1 MSFGRQTLTTS
12 SNYRELE
19 PTYTN
24 GIGVNIGEELIRTCL
39 LDCELYRRGTAFFSS
54 SSLKSYADLISDL
67 IEKEVKLEIM
77 CSPVI
82 QDNSLIKI
90 LDKNSTEKQREALRK
105 EAENILIDAVGGFIE
120 NPDNADYRS
129 KVLSYMIAKGQLEI
143 KFAIPKNYETLPTDG
158 HFDPIYHVK
167 NGYFDFP
174 NKDRIVFAGSFNE
187 SRQGHAG
194 NREFT
199 SVYKSWEPG
208 HKGFLKPIEVMIDQ
222 EWNEDESVLDDLKI
236 YPLNEEILEIIKK
249 LAPKTP
255 PIRPVGP
262 GPGTSPPVV
271 IEEFPLWDHQI
282 EAIDTFVDAKHGVL
296 EMATGTGKTTTAL
309 EIVKRLY
316 KEEKIDSVIIS
327 TYGNTL
333 LYQWVREIEEW
344 KNSQAKIDNRCV
356 SNFKV
361 YKDFDTLHEMNSFVI
376 AIKKSILIISRDATK
391 LKNLLSRRK
400 VQSNKSKLLIIHD
413 EIHGLGSNSI
423 VENLEGSHDGIQ
435 YKLGLSAT
443 PEREYDESGSDFIK
457 NEIGESIFHF
467 GIEEAI
473 SEGILCE
480 FNYYPLEFF
489 YTSKDIAKKK
499 SVFARK
505 NQAIQDGKKFPN
517 EQLYRELSNIR
528 KKAERKP
535 FVLDQFLSKNK
546 SLIKSSIFFVQDKE
560 QGKEIIKIL
569 NKFTTK
575 IHLFVE
581 GSPDV
586 FIKLL
591 DNNLIDTVVACERL
605 NEGVDI
611 RSLNNIFLVATPR
624 AKLVTIQRMGR
635 CLRIDPNN
643 KDKKSNIIDFILNDT
658 KDPIY
663 DENGDIIVPADEER
677 KHWISEYSKIKKL
690 KDS

>member
-1 MSFGRQTLTTS
+1 LTTS
-12 SNYRELE
+12 SSYRYLE
-19 PTYTN
+19 HTYTN

-39 LDCELYRRGTAFFSS
+39 LDCKLYRRGTAFFSS
-54 SSLKSYADLISDL
+54 NSLKSYADLISDL

-82 QDNSLIKI
+82 QDNNLIKI
-90 LDKNSTEKQREALRK
+90 LDKNSTEKQRETLLK

-120 NPDNADYRS
+120 NPDNTDYRS

-143 KFAIPKNYETLPTDG
+143 KFAIPKDYETLPTDG

-174 NKDRIVFAGSFNE
+174 NDDRIIFAGSFNE

-199 SVYKSWEPG
+199 SVFKSWEPG
-208 HKGFLKPIEVMIDQ
+208 HKGFLKPIEDMIDQ
-222 EWNEDESVLDDLKI
+222 EWNEEESVLKDLKI

-255 PIRPVGP
+255 PIKPVGP
-262 GPGTSPPVV
+262 GPGTTPPIV

-282 EAIDTFVDAKHGVL
+282 EAIDTFLESKHGVL

-316 KEEKIDSVIIS
+316 KDEKIDSVIIS

-333 LYQWVREIEEW
+333 LSQWVEEVQEW
-344 KNSQAKIDNRCV
+344 KNRQPKIDNRCA

-361 YKDFDTLHEMNSFVI
+361 YKDFDTQHDMNSFLS
-376 AIKKSILIISRDATK
+376 AMKDSILIISRNATK
-391 LKNLLSRRK
+391 LRNLLSRRK
-400 VQSNKSKLLIIHD
+400 LQSNKSKLLIIHD
-413 EIHGLGSNSI
+413 EIHGFGSNSI
-423 VENLEGSHDGIQ
+423 VENLEGSHEGIQ

-443 PEREYDESGSDFIK
+443 PEREYDERGSEFIK

-473 SEGILCE
+473 QEGILCE
-480 FNYYPLEFF
+480 FNYHPLEFF
-489 YTSKDIAKKK
+489 YTTKDTDKIK
-499 SVFARK
+499 SIFARR
-505 NQAIQDGKKFPN
+505 NQCIKEGKKFPK

-528 KKAERKP
+528 KKAVNKP
-535 FVLDQFLSKNK
+535 KVLGEFLSLNQN
-546 SLIKSSIFFVQDKE
+546 LIKSSIFFVQDKE
-560 QGKEIIKIL
+560 QGKDVIKIL
-569 NKFTTK
+569 NKYTK
-575 IHLFVE
+575 RIHLFVE

-591 DNNLIDTVVACERL
+591 DSNQIDAVVACERL

-635 CLRIDPNN
+635 CLRIDPKN
-643 KDKKSNIIDFILNDT
+643 KNKKSNIIDFILNDN
-658 KDPIY
+658 KEPGE
-663 DENGDIIVPADEER
+663 DENGEIIIPADEDR
-677 KHWISEYSKIKKL
+677 KLWISEYSKVKK
-690 KDS
+690 KKKGK